1 MLPSPA
7 GCKFQARTCPPTQAQ
22 ALRSDHQRPQD
33 AFGNYVVQYVLELGH
48 PKAAAAIM
56 RQLSGQYAELSQQKF
71 SSNVVEKCLKLGS
84 PSLAEQREAI
94 VRELLISTQ
103 LSRMLQVCARC
114 FPPCLFCSS

>member
-1 MLPSPA
+1 M
-7 GCKFQARTCPPTQAQ
+7 
-22 ALRSDHQRPQD
+22 HVQD

-56 RQLSGQYAELSQQKF
+56 RQLSGQYAELAQQKF

-94 VRELLISTQ
+94 VRELLVSTQ
-103 LSRMLQVCARC
+103 LSRMLQVC
-114 FPPCLFCSS
+114 PGT